1 MNRLFDARRAKGI
14 SREALAKA
22 ADISPRTIERYEQ
35 GRSDLGDA
43 SYKTVKAIA
52 AALGVDPEE
61 II

>member
-1 MNRLFDARRAKGI
+1 MSKLYEIRKAKHI
-14 SREALAKA
+14 SREDLAKA

-35 GRSDLGDA
+35 GRSALEDA

-52 AALGVDPEE
+52 AALGADPEE